1 MPWDKRQTEAL
12 LARIWESVPG
22 KLKLM
27 EVCGTH
33 TMSIARSGIKSML
46 PAEIKLLSGPGCPV
60 CVTPP
65 QVIDAV
71 LELSMEKDVVL
82 ASYGD
87 MLRVPGSRAGDSLL
101 RRRAL
106 GARVETVYS
115 PVDAV
120 ELALRCPEKQVVF
133 LGVGFETTAPGTA
146 AAVLT
151 AKEKGADNFTLWS
164 MLKRVEPALRALIR
178 MEDFAVDG
186 FLCPGHVATVIGAK
200 GFAFLPE
207 EYGLPAVVAGF
218 EPEDILLPVSRL
230 VRQISENR
238 PRLENCYARAVT
250 AEGNRLAQRMLRQC
264 FEARFDLW
272 RGLGGIEDSGLALRE
287 ELRGFD
293 AERRFQVRYGDEETA
308 TACRC
313 GEVIT
318 GRCAPEDCPLFGKRC
333 TPEDAVGPCMV
344 SSEGACAAAW
354 KYAGV
359 WQQTPSVSFADSS
372 LREGACKEE
381 RLKWKRS

>member
-1 MPWDKRQTEAL
+1 MPWDKEQTAAL
-12 LARIWESVPG
+12 LDEIRALAPRD
-22 KLKLM
+22 LRLM

-33 TMSIARSGIKSML
+33 TMAIAEAGIKSML
-46 PAEIKLLSGPGCPV
+46 PAQIHLLSGPGCPV

-71 LELSMEKDVVL
+71 LELSMEKDVL
-82 ASYGD
+82 LTSYGD

-120 ELALRCPEKQVVF
+120 ELALQNPDKQVVF

-151 AKEKGADNFTLWS
+151 AKEKGAKNFSLWS
-164 MLKRVEPALRALIR
+164 MLKLVEPALRALIR
-178 MEDFAVDG
+178 MDGFRVDG
-186 FLCPGHVATVIGAK
+186 FLCPGHVATVIGAR

-207 EYGLPAVVAGF
+207 EFGLPAVVAGF
-218 EPEDILLPVSRL
+218 EPEDILRAVYRL
-230 VRQISENR
+230 VKQLHDRE
-238 PRLENCYARAVT
+238 PKLENEYTRAVSM
-250 AEGNRLAQRMLRQC
+250 AGNRLAKQIMADC
-264 FEARFDLW
+264 FAPRFDVW
-272 RGLGGIEDSGLALRE
+272 RGLGGIENSGLGLRDSLRE
-287 ELRGFD
+287 WD
-293 AERRFQVRYGDEETA
+293 AERRFGIHYAAAEPP

-318 GRCAPEDCPLFGKRC
+318 GRLPPERCPLFGTRC
-333 TPEDAVGPCMV
+333 TPEDPVGPCMV

-354 KYAGV
+354 KYAG
-359 WQQTPSVSFADSS
+359 
-372 LREGACKEE
+372 L
-381 RLKWKRS
+381 L